1 LLPILA
7 TIEKWWC
14 DRLRTLLVA
23 TMTEAAM
30 PFDFHAELTLLLPH
44 MRAFAR
50 SLTGDADRADD
61 LVQDTILRALNAR
74 AQFQPGTHF
83 RAWVFTILRNHWVSQ
98 LRRRPIAGPSL
109 DEEGAPEFGR
119 PGDQHD
125 VLMLADLRRALS
137 RMSPDHR
144 EVLLL
149 VGANGFSY
157 EEAAAVCGCAV
168 GTVKSRVS
176 RARRELLRDLE
187 GVPAPAAPTGVSLS
201 APA

>member
-1 LLPILA
+1 
-7 TIEKWWC
+7 
-14 DRLRTLLVA
+14 
-23 TMTEAAM
+23 M
-30 PFDFHAELTLLLPH
+30 PFDFHAELTMLLPH

-61 LVQDTILRALNAR
+61 LVQDTILRALKAR
-74 AQFQPGTHF
+74 AQFQPDTHF

-98 LRRRPIAGPSL
+98 MRRKPFLGLSL
-109 DEEGAPEFGR
+109 DEEGAPELGC
-119 PGDQHD
+119 PAGQDD
-125 VLMLADLRRALS
+125 VLMLTDLRRALA

-157 EEAAAVCGCAV
+157 EEAAVICGCAV

-176 RARRELLRDLE
+176 RARRELARDLE
-187 GVPAPAAPTGVSLS
+187 GRPALAAPASRAAPS
-201 APA
+201 AAV

>member
-1 LLPILA
+1 
-7 TIEKWWC
+7 
-14 DRLRTLLVA
+14 
-23 TMTEAAM
+23 M
-30 PFDFHAELTLLLPH
+30 PFDFHAELTMLLPH

-61 LVQDTILRALNAR
+61 LVQDTILRALKAR
-74 AQFQPGTHF
+74 EQFQPDTHF

-98 LRRRPIAGPSL
+98 LRRKPFLGPSL
-109 DEEGAPEFGR
+109 DEEGAPELGC
-119 PGDQHD
+119 PAGQDD
-125 VLMLADLRRALS
+125 VLMLADLRRALA
-137 RMSPDHR
+137 RMSADHR

-157 EEAAAVCGCAV
+157 EEAAAICGCAV

-187 GVPAPAAPTGVSLS
+187 GLPALAANGPGVAPS
-201 APA
+201 AAA